1 MVPENW
7 TFVDHI
13 DKTSVDKFDKKDLRQ
28 HFREGKF
35 EIITV

>member
-28 HFREGKF
+28 YFREGKF
-35 EIITV
+35 EIITI